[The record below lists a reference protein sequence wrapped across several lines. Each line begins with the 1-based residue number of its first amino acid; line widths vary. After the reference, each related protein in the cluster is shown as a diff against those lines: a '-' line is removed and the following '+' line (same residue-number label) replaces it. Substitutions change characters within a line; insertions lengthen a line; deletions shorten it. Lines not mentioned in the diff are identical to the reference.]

1 MNGGYVGEKQR
12 IATASLR
19 DKRAIGVG
27 LDLEKEDI
35 RSISSVEN
43 KQNLSDDSLAIV
55 GFECNDLVDA
65 GLEEC

>member
-12 IATASLR
+12 IAAASLC
-19 DKRAIGVG
+19 DKRTIGVG

-35 RSISSVEN
+35 RSIFSIEN
-43 KQNLSDDSLAIV
+43 KEDLSNDSLAI
-55 GFECNDLVDA
+55 GRFECNELVDA